1 MPIFANSNEYSN
13 SFINKNINIL
23 INKKTHT

>member
-23 INKKTHT
+23 INKSKHT

>member
-13 SFINKNINIL
+13 SFINKKINIL